1 MESKPASPGL
11 GESVTPTEG
20 PTAAPPVSKPTPEPP
35 VSQPTA
41 PTPPPPPVTPKVP
54 AGAPPVPKPI
64 IPPPVVGPPAPP
76 TEAASSLPPPPT
88 PPTPP
93 IPPAPP
99 SSGFAGGNKLE
110 NIKGLIRPL
119 FIIGVIVLLGFL
131 VVSFLSLDL
140 SGIPLIGSLFG
151 EGEKDVEL
159 TYWGLWEN
167 SDVIN
172 PLIDSFIQSYE
183 AENPRVD
190 VTINYEKRS
199 FGSLE
204 QYKTALLTRLGQ
216 GTGPDIFRLHNSWV
230 ESLSSEM
237 AALPSTVLSEENYAL
252 RFYPVA
258 LSEAKVGAEIFAIP
272 LEYDGLVVLYNK
284 ELFEGVNVSEKLKT
298 WENFRQE
305 AVRLTE
311 WEDNDA
317 QKGKILQSGAALG
330 TASNVSHSAD
340 LLSLFLAQSGIEPLT
355 ELETQAAADA
365 LTFYTNFSVKDRVW
379 DDTLPFSINAFANGQ
394 VAMIIVPSWRAL
406 DVASL
411 SPQLEFAAVPLPQL
425 PSPPEGGI
433 HWATFWVEGVSKD
446 SENTDVAWK
455 FLEFLTREEQQR
467 AFFSKVAESRSFGEP
482 YALRS
487 LAEGVADH
495 DILGPLLSGAVT
507 GVSNKTVDF
516 SGNTSY
522 ADALKQ
528 AIDDV
533 IAGKKVLEALK
544 TAQATID
551 QLEGRASETEE

>member
-1 MESKPASPGL
+1 MEDKPASPGL

-20 PTAAPPVSKPTPEPP
+20 PTAAPPVPKPAPEPP
-35 VSQPTA
+35 ASQPTV
-41 PTPPPPPVTPKVP
+41 PPPPPPPVPPKAP
-54 AGAPPVPKPI
+54 PPPPPPPVPKPT
-64 IPPPVVGPPAPP
+64 IPPPVVEPPAPP
-76 TEAASSLPPPPT
+76 TETAPPLPPPPT

-93 IPPAPP
+93 ASPP
-99 SSGFAGGNKLE
+99 SSFAEGNRLE
-110 NIKGLIRPL
+110 NIKRLIRPL
-119 FIIGVIVLLGFL
+119 FIVGIVILLGFL
-131 VVSFLSLDL
+131 AVSFLSLDL

-151 EGEKDVEL
+151 GGEKDVVL
-159 TYWGLWEN
+159 TYWGLWEDP
-167 SDVIN
+167 DVIN

-183 AENPRVD
+183 AENPRVN

-199 FGSLE
+199 FGSLT
-204 QYKTALLTRLGQ
+204 QYRTTLSTRLSQ

-230 ESLSSEM
+230 ENLSSEM
-237 AALPSTVLSEENYAL
+237 AILPSTVLSEEDYAL
-252 RFYPVA
+252 RFYPAA

-284 ELFEGVNVSEKLKT
+284 ELFEGVNVLEKLKT

-317 QKGKILQSGAALG
+317 QDGKILQSGAALG

-340 LLSLFLAQSGIEPLT
+340 LLSLFLAQSGVEPLT

-406 DVASL
+406 DIGNL

-425 PSPPEGGI
+425 PSAPEGGI
-433 HWATFWVEGVSKD
+433 HWATFWMEGVSKD

-455 FLEFLTREEQQR
+455 FLEFLTQEEQQR
-467 AFFSKVAESRSFGEP
+467 TFFSKAAGSRSFGEP

-487 LAEGVADH
+487 LAAGVADH
-495 DILGPLLSGAVT
+495 DILGPLLSSAVS
-507 GVSNKTVDF
+507 GVSNKTIDS

-544 TAQATID
+544 TAQTTID
-551 QLEGRASETEE
+551 QLEGRTSETEE